1 MSYVLSRKFARATD
15 CDFIVAAARAFYCDW
30 YLSDEKRAARIERP
44 GVELTDEIPETQRW
58 AFRLAR
64 AFATR
69 LATRANESRGYAPPH
84 APTASLPT
92 LLAEWVDIANASP
105 GGDRDPTEEN
115 FGWYAA
121 MQAMGHGV
129 GLNDAFGFR
138 VEVPH
143 AEAYPR

>member
-64 AFATR
+64 GWAFDLTQHA
-69 LATRANESRGYAPPH
+69 LAPDRV
-84 APTASLPT
+84 PTMQCGLDILPRV
-92 LLAEWVDIANASP
+92 LERWRDSAAAAG

-121 MQAMGHGV
+121 MQAMGRGV
-129 GLNDAFGFR
+129 GLDDAFGFR
-138 VEVPH
+138 VEVPRT
-143 AEAYPR
+143 EAYPR